1 MSFPTNASLPAKPEK
16 EPAFQSIRAY
26 MRLWPYFKTI
36 FWMFII
42 SMTAASL
49 VGIFD
54 ALMPLGIK
62 IYLDLVLEH
71 KSISQVFEGF
81 PLWTKPFT
89 SVVVS
94 FLPAGVDILKN
105 AWMIPLGIVIFMCTQ
120 GAFNYIATYLTVL
133 VNVSLNTQVKKDL
146 YAKLLSFEPAYFD
159 RSNTGDIL
167 ARFGGDVDLAIN
179 GVTDMLKSSL
189 VRTFSVIGLSLTLLS
204 ISWKLATV
212 ALLVL
217 STIFIP
223 LAFARKYL
231 KKVSETTLQNMSLLS
246 SHYTE
251 ALQGNRVIA
260 VFHLFN
266 AKLAAFE
273 ESIKGLRHIALR
285 LATVQ
290 GAITPIMHS
299 ISGLGISLVLW
310 FGTGLLQSGEMTA
323 GGFAS
328 FITSLVLLYTP
339 IKSLG
344 NMSTQLQLSYLGLLR
359 VYELMDRVPTL
370 QFPTEGATLHAIE
383 TGITLQNV
391 SFQYREDL
399 PMVLNHI
406 DLLIPTGKTIA
417 LVGSSGSGKTTLAH
431 LLLRLYD
438 VVEGEIRFD
447 THPIQTLTKESLAS
461 LSCAVF
467 QDNFMFVG
475 SIRENILLANPK
487 ATETELWQA
496 IDAAYLRDFVNSLP
510 QGLETPVGE
519 RGVLL
524 SGGQKQRIAIARAF
538 LKNTPLVVLDEATSA
553 LDNQSEA
560 VVQQA
565 IDSLMQNRTVV
576 VIAHR
581 LSTVMNADM
590 IVVMAHGQIVE
601 QGTHAQLL
609 ADGGAYANLYNAQF
623 KEPLPIAMPSPTA
636 FKAELLAP

>member
-89 SVVVS
+89 SVVIS

-370 QFPTEGATLHAIE
+370 QFPTEGAELHTIE

>member
-1 MSFPTNASLPAKPEK
+1 MPLPTATTPQTPLKEKPLSSF
-16 EPAFQSIRAY
+16 RAY
-26 MRLWPYFKTI
+26 ARLWKYFKTI
-36 FWMFII
+36 LWMFII

-71 KSISQVFEGF
+71 KSLLQVFDGF

-89 SVVVS
+89 SIVVS
-94 FLPAGVDILKN
+94 FLPAGIDVLKTS
-105 AWMIPLGIVIFMCTQ
+105 WMIPVGIIVFMLTQ

-133 VNVSLNTQVKKDL
+133 VNVSLNTQVKRDL
-146 YAKLLSFEPAYFD
+146 YAKLLGFEPAYFD

-167 ARFGGDVDLAIN
+167 ARFGGDVDMAIN

-204 ISWKLATV
+204 ISWKLATI
-212 ALLVL
+212 ALVVL

-223 LAFARKYL
+223 LAFMRKYL
-231 KKVSETTLQNMSLLS
+231 KKVSQTTLENMSLLS

-266 AKLAAFE
+266 VKLAAFE
-273 ESIKGLRHIALR
+273 SSIKGLRHIALR

-310 FGTGLLQSGEMTA
+310 FGTGLMQSGEMTT

-328 FITSLVLLYTP
+328 FLTSLILLYTP

-344 NMSTQLQLSYLGLLR
+344 NMSTQLQLSYLALLR

-370 QFPTEGATLHAIE
+370 QFPTTGADLSTIE
-383 TGITLQNV
+383 QGITVKNL
-391 SFQYREDL
+391 SFQYRADL
-399 PMVLNHI
+399 PMVLKHV
-406 DLLIPTGKTIA
+406 DLFIPTGKTVA

-438 VVEGEIRFD
+438 AVEGEILFD
-447 THPIQTLTKESLAS
+447 SHPIQTLTKETLAS

-475 SIRENILLANPK
+475 SIRENILLSNPQ

-581 LSTVMNADM
+581 LSTVMNADS
-590 IVVMAHGQIVE
+590 IVVMAHGEIVE

-623 KEPLPIAMPSPTA
+623 KEPLPVAVPSPTA
-636 FKAELLAP
+636 FATELLAP

>member
-1 MSFPTNASLPAKPEK
+1 
-16 EPAFQSIRAY
+16 
-26 MRLWPYFKTI
+26 
-36 FWMFII
+36 MFII

-89 SVVVS
+89 SVVIS

-447 THPIQTLTKESLAS
+447 AHPIQTLTKESLAS

>member
-1 MSFPTNASLPAKPEK
+1 MV
-16 EPAFQSIRAY
+16 
-26 MRLWPYFKTI
+26 
-36 FWMFII
+36 
-42 SMTAASL
+42 AASL

-62 IYLDLVLEH
+62 IYLDLMLEH
-71 KSISQVFEGF
+71 KTLTQVFDSF
-81 PLWTKPFT
+81 PLWAKPFT
-89 SVVVS
+89 NVVVS
-94 FLPAGVDILKN
+94 LLPKGIDILKHS
-105 AWMIPLGIVIFMCTQ
+105 WMIPLGIVLFMLTQ

-133 VNVSLNTQVKKDL
+133 VNVSLNTQVKKQL
-146 YAKLLSFEPAYFD
+146 FAKLLTFEPAYFD
-159 RSNTGDIL
+159 RSNTGEIL
-167 ARFGGDVDLAIN
+167 ARFGADVDSAIN
-179 GVTDMLKSSL
+179 GITDMLKSSL
-189 VRTFSVIGLSLTLLS
+189 IRTFSVLGLSLTLLS
-204 ISWKLATV
+204 ISWKLASV

-223 LAFARKYL
+223 LAFARRYL
-231 KKVSETTLQNMSLLS
+231 KKVSSATVENMSLLS

-251 ALQGNRVIA
+251 ALQGNRVIS
-260 VFHLFN
+260 VFHL
-266 AKLAAFE
+266 AQAQLTAFE
-273 ESIKGLRHIALR
+273 NSIKGLRHIALR

-290 GAITPIMHS
+290 GAMTPIMHS

-310 FGTGLLQSGEMTA
+310 FGTGLLQSGEMTT

-328 FITSLVLLYTP
+328 FLTSLLLLYTP

-344 NMSTQLQLSYLGLLR
+344 NMSTQMQLSYLALQR
-359 VYELMDRVPTL
+359 VYELLDREPSLV
-370 QFPTEGATLHAIE
+370 FPTEGTELHRIDH
-383 TGITLQNV
+383 GITLENV
-391 SFQYREDL
+391 CFQYRAEL
-399 PMVLNHI
+399 PVVLKNVS
-406 DLLIPTGKTIA
+406 LFIPTGQTVA

-438 VVEGEIRFD
+438 VTRGEIRID
-447 THPIQTLTKESLAS
+447 SHPLQSLTKETLAK

-475 SIRENILLANPK
+475 SIRENILLANPT

-565 IDSLMQNRTVV
+565 IDSLMKNRTVV

-581 LSTVMNADM
+581 LSTVMNADN
-590 IVVMAHGQIVE
+590 IVVMAHGNIVE
-601 QGTHAQLL
+601 QGSHAALL
-609 ADGGAYANLYNAQF
+609 ATGGAYATLYNAQF
-623 KEPLPIAMPSPTA
+623 KEPAPPSSNTIATT
-636 FKAELLAP
+636 FTTQLLAP

>member
-1 MSFPTNASLPAKPEK
+1 MV
-16 EPAFQSIRAY
+16 
-26 MRLWPYFKTI
+26 
-36 FWMFII
+36 
-42 SMTAASL
+42 AASL

-62 IYLDLVLEH
+62 IYLDLMLEH
-71 KSISQVFEGF
+71 KTLTQVFDSF
-81 PLWTKPFT
+81 PLWAKPFT
-89 SVVVS
+89 NVVVS
-94 FLPAGVDILKN
+94 LLPKGIDILKHS
-105 AWMIPLGIVIFMCTQ
+105 WMIPLGIVLFMLTQ

-133 VNVSLNTQVKKDL
+133 VNVSLNTQVKKQL
-146 YAKLLSFEPAYFD
+146 FAKLLTFEPAYFD
-159 RSNTGDIL
+159 RSNTGEIL
-167 ARFGGDVDLAIN
+167 ARFGADVDSAIN
-179 GVTDMLKSSL
+179 GITDMLKSSL
-189 VRTFSVIGLSLTLLS
+189 IRTFSVLGLSLTLLS
-204 ISWKLATV
+204 ISWKLASV

-223 LAFARKYL
+223 LAFARRYL
-231 KKVSETTLQNMSLLS
+231 KKVSSATVENMSLLS

-251 ALQGNRVIA
+251 ALQGNRVIS
-260 VFHLFN
+260 VFHL
-266 AKLAAFE
+266 AQAQLIAFE
-273 ESIKGLRHIALR
+273 NSIKGLRHIALR

-290 GAITPIMHS
+290 GAMTPIMHS

-310 FGTGLLQSGEMTA
+310 FGTGLLQSGEMTT

-328 FITSLVLLYTP
+328 FLTSLLLLYTP

-344 NMSTQLQLSYLGLLR
+344 NMSTQMQLSYLALQR
-359 VYELMDRVPTL
+359 VYELLDREPSLV
-370 QFPTEGATLHAIE
+370 FPTEGTELHRIDH
-383 TGITLQNV
+383 GITLENV
-391 SFQYREDL
+391 CFQYRAEL
-399 PMVLNHI
+399 PVVLKNVS
-406 DLLIPTGKTIA
+406 LFIPTGQTVA

-438 VVEGEIRFD
+438 VTSGEIRID
-447 THPIQTLTKESLAS
+447 SHPLQSLTKETLAK

-475 SIRENILLANPK
+475 SIRENILLANPT

-565 IDSLMQNRTVV
+565 IDSLMKNRTVV

-581 LSTVMNADM
+581 LSTVMNADN
-590 IVVMAHGQIVE
+590 IVVMAHGNIVE
-601 QGTHAQLL
+601 QGSHAALL
-609 ADGGAYANLYNAQF
+609 ATGGAYATLYNAQF
-623 KEPLPIAMPSPTA
+623 KEPAPPSSNTIATT
-636 FKAELLAP
+636 FTTQLLAP

>member
-1 MSFPTNASLPAKPEK
+1 MPQKQPNGLFESFYTYA
-16 EPAFQSIRAY
+16 
-26 MRLWPYFKTI
+26 RLWPYFKTI
-36 FWMFII
+36 LWMFII
-42 SMTAASL
+42 SMVAASL

-62 IYLDLVLEH
+62 IYLDLMLEH
-71 KSISQVFEGF
+71 KTLTQVFDSF
-81 PLWTKPFT
+81 PLWAKPFT

-94 FLPAGVDILKN
+94 VLPTNVDILKHS
-105 AWMIPLGIVIFMCTQ
+105 WMIPLGIVLFMLTQ

-133 VNVSLNTQVKKDL
+133 VNVSLNTQVKKQL
-146 YAKLLSFEPAYFD
+146 FGKLLTFEPAYFD
-159 RSNTGDIL
+159 RSNTGEIL
-167 ARFGGDVDLAIN
+167 ARFGADVDSAIN
-179 GVTDMLKSSL
+179 GITDMLKSSL
-189 VRTFSVIGLSLTLLS
+189 VRAFSVLGLSLTLLS
-204 ISWKLATV
+204 ISWKLASV

-223 LAFARKYL
+223 LAFARRYL
-231 KKVSETTLQNMSLLS
+231 KKVSSATVENMSLLS

-260 VFHLFN
+260 VFHL
-266 AKLAAFE
+266 AQAQLTAFE
-273 ESIKGLRHIALR
+273 NSIKGLRHIALR

-290 GAITPIMHS
+290 GVMTPIMHS

-310 FGTGLLQSGEMTA
+310 FGTGLLQSGEMTT

-328 FITSLVLLYTP
+328 FLTSLLLLYTP

-344 NMSTQLQLSYLGLLR
+344 NMSTQMQLSYLALQR
-359 VYELMDRVPTL
+359 VYELLDRQPTL
-370 QFPTEGATLHAIE
+370 VFPPEGEVIDTIHH
-383 TGITLQNV
+383 GITLKNV
-391 SFQYREDL
+391 CFQYRPDL
-399 PMVLNHI
+399 PMVLHNVS
-406 DLLIPTGKTIA
+406 LSIPTGQTVA

-438 VVEGEIRFD
+438 VTSGEICID
-447 THPIQTLTKESLAS
+447 SHPLQTLTKATLAQ

-475 SIRENILLANPK
+475 SIRENILLANPT

-565 IDSLMQNRTVV
+565 IDSLMKNRTVV

-581 LSTVMNADM
+581 LSTVMNADN
-590 IVVMAHGQIVE
+590 IVVMAQGSIVE
-601 QGTHAQLL
+601 QGSHTTLL
-609 ADGGAYANLYNAQF
+609 AAGGAYATLYNAQF
-623 KEPLPIAMPSPTA
+623 KEPTPPVVENNTFTA
-636 FKAELLAP
+636 TLLAP